1 MGIYTD
7 KAESALKKAQRF
19 SARMHHPYTG
29 TEHILM
35 GLLDE
40 PDSTAGQVLA
50 GSRSDTEGTGGDDRP
65 ADSPGR
71 NGPDGGTERIYAE
84 SPQDTG

>member
-7 KAESALKKAQRF
+7 KAGVCAEKSAAFFCKNASIL
-19 SARMHHPYTG
+19 YG

-40 PDSTAGQVLA
+40 PDSSGRAGSCR
-50 GSRSDTEGTGGDDRP
+50 SRSDTEGTAGDDRS
-65 ADSPGR
+65 ADSPGM
-71 NGPDGGTERIYAE
+71 NG
-84 SPQDTG
+84 S